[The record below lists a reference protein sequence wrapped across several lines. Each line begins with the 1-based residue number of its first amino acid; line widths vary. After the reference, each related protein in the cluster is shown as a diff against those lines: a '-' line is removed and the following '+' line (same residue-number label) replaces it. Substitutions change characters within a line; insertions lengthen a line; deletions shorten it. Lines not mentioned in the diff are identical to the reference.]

1 MLSHSLSRSLR
12 KGRWKGSRGE
22 KEGRIGKGKDR
33 KRKEEERERER
44 RDDTGKRGTIQG
56 REERQKKKKDSTEK
70 VKVMLYVYA
79 YQIESRLACRR
90 TSDYQPAAKYKEH
103 DCTHRLEEN
112 GRYTPRRS

>member
-44 RDDTGKRGTIQG
+44 RDDTGKRGETEK
-56 REERQKKKKDSTEK
+56 EERLNRKGKGN
-70 VKVMLYVYA
+70 VVRV
-79 YQIESRLACRR
+79 RL
-90 TSDYQPAAKYKEH
+90 P
-103 DCTHRLEEN
+103 N
-112 GRYTPRRS
+112 